1 MAADGSG
8 RRSESGIFKENAMG
22 FSSLSIGTSALLTAR
37 YGLDITGQNL
47 GNVNTPGYSR
57 QKLNQN
63 ATVGRSSGASLI
75 IGNGVWGKSV
85 TRVADEFAEKQLRR
99 ATTQNEYYGA
109 LNNAYSN
116 LQTFFNEN
124 TGNALSDAMSNFWNA
139 MSDFST
145 GVEDISRRG
154 TTVEQARQL
163 ASRFNEIGAKLD
175 QQRKEIDEE
184 VGESIKQINR
194 LLSGIAELNAYIS
207 QSEYG
212 GLNESTANDLRD
224 QRGELTK
231 ELYGYMDVDIVEEPN
246 GSYIVSMHGRTLV
259 YFNQAN
265 ELVNEKKMSPD
276 GTMVNTPCF
285 AEDKYPIRP
294 KDGKL
299 AAQMQ
304 LRDEIIPSYKKE
316 VDTLAANFIWE
327 FNRAHSQLTGLQSYS
342 QITSLNGPK
351 NPQDTLNKMDWGAH
365 EPEGS
370 FKIENGEFE
379 IVIHNK
385 NSDQPTTVNIEIDLD
400 GRPSPSGEPDTILWD
415 PDNPEASHSLVNRI
429 QKALDDAAAGMF
441 EVSIDR
447 DNRVSIVSK
456 NDDFDFSFGRDTSGV
471 LAALGMNVL
480 FTGHTANSMGVN
492 EEIADNPL
500 LLGGAASFLD
510 GDNAGANMLLDVRSK
525 EIANLKGMTL
535 DDYYL
540 GITGRLGSEANKAV
554 NMKYLSGDVWNRMY
568 NQRES
573 ISGVN
578 EDEEVSKLI
587 TYQRSFQSAA
597 KFISTVDQ
605 LYETLINM

>member
-1 MAADGSG
+1 M
-8 RRSESGIFKENAMG
+8 
-22 FSSLSIGTSALLTAR
+22 
-37 YGLDITGQNL
+37 
-47 GNVNTPGYSR
+47 
-57 QKLNQN
+57 
-63 ATVGRSSGASLI
+63 
-75 IGNGVWGKSV
+75 
-85 TRVADEFAEKQLRR
+85 
-99 ATTQNEYYGA
+99 
-109 LNNAYSN
+109 
-116 LQTFFNEN
+116 
-124 TGNALSDAMSNFWNA
+124 
-139 MSDFST
+139 
-145 GVEDISRRG
+145 
-154 TTVEQARQL
+154 
-163 ASRFNEIGAKLD
+163 
-175 QQRKEIDEE
+175 
-184 VGESIKQINR
+184 GESIKQINR

-400 GRPSPSGEPDTILWD
+400 GRPSPSGEPDTILYD
-415 PDNPEASHSLVNRI
+415 PANPDATHSLVNRM
-429 QKALDDAAAGMF
+429 QAALDKEAPGIF
-441 EVSIDR
+441 KVSIDR
-447 DNRVSIVSK
+447 HNQVTIASTS
-456 NDDFDFSFGRDTSGV
+456 DDYGFAFGEDSSGV
-471 LAALGMNVL
+471 VAALGLNVF
-480 FTGHTANSMGVN
+480 FTGHNAATMGIN
-492 EEIADNPL
+492 QDLKKNPEFL
-500 LLGGAASFLD
+500 AGAKSFD
-510 GDNAGANMLLDVRSK
+510 KGDNAGALGLLDVR
-525 EIANLKGMTL
+525 EADVANLKNSSL
-535 DDYYL
+535 ENYYL
-540 GITGRLGSEANKAV
+540 GITGRLGSEAASVRGQKE
-554 NMKYLSGDVWNRMY
+554 LSANVLNRMFT
-568 NQRES
+568 QRES
-573 ISGVN
+573 LSGVS

-587 TYQRSFQSAA
+587 TYQRAFQSAA